1 MKVEEKQMAIAQF
14 RNHQTQILVST
25 TVIEV
30 GIDIA
35 NATVIV
41 IEHAERFGLSQ
52 LHQLRGRV
60 GRGQAQS
67 YCLLMNASDSTAA
80 RERLEVLEGSQDGFA
95 IAEIDLQL
103 RGAGEVLGTS
113 QAGTPKFAL
122 ADLVKDTAILEQAR
136 AAAAQ
141 VVKKGERL
149 RNWDQLLQEAVRRN
163 HHKLNQ
169 DAALN

>member
-1 MKVEEKQMAIAQF
+1 MAKANLTDVGEINLGCNSLSLEQQLSETLELESVMEAYDRYQQQFPDHTVGLLHGRMKEEEKQRVIAQF

-30 GIDIA
+30 GIDIP

-67 YCLLMNASDSTAA
+67 YCLLINASDSTTAK
-80 RERLEVLEGSQDGFA
+80 ERLAVLEQCSDGFA
-95 IAEIDLQL
+95 DTL
-103 RGAGEVLGTS
+103 RGSRRQRGNGSSTS
-113 QAGTPKFAL
+113 GC
-122 ADLVKDTAILEQAR
+122 
-136 AAAAQ
+136 
-141 VVKKGERL
+141 G
-149 RNWDQLLQEAVRRN
+149 
-163 HHKLNQ
+163 
-169 DAALN
+169 